1 MPGMTRTVYEEY
13 IGIVDGYSQSQKSHS
28 FDYYILIT
36 KSKLH
41 KTLWIRKTYIFL
53 SKIFKW
59 NRRDSSFF
67 VQDEEKNLKIYKQR
81 RKKFLSLSS
90 LNAIQETTLNNKNI
104 SLPFSLLK
112 KIIFNINIERNKL
125 SDCTINSL
133 DTKYKDFCHWLY
145 LQGGLYMEGKIHIYV
160 LRRQLSFTV
169 LHRGWGAAVS
179 KALSAARKTAGI
191 TAAHPVYPFS
201 LIRHGR
207 RGISNECGRK
217 GIGNRSQS
225 CDDDRERELSVFFFF
240 LSQFLIEISF
250 ARTSKDVILRRIII
264 LSQIDTQRYTS
275 LLFINFILASN
286 LYQVWREGKGIRIF
300 KARL

>member
-1 MPGMTRTVYEEY
+1 MTHLSSYKMKRKIWKY
-13 IGIVDGYSQSQKSHS
+13 ISND
-28 FDYYILIT
+28 
-36 KSKLH
+36 
-41 KTLWIRKTYIFL
+41 
-53 SKIFKW
+53 
-59 NRRDSSFF
+59 
-67 VQDEEKNLKIYKQR
+67 EKN
-81 RKKFLSLSS
+81 FSLFPPL

-145 LQGGLYMEGKIHIYV
+145 LQGGRYMEGKIHIYV

-264 LSQIDTQRYTS
+264 LSQIDTQAYTS